1 MRYFVAVLCLLSVAW
16 AAGPVRVK
24 LHKMETIKQV
34 VRNVGAEKSLLEEK
48 YNAKM
53 LWGSPSEPLTDY
65 MNAQYFGEIGIG
77 TPPQKFKVVFDT
89 GSSNLWVP
97 SSKCPWSQIAC
108 LLHNKYKASDSSSM
122 KPNGTK
128 FAIRYGTGSCAGFL
142 TSDTVTIAG
151 VPAKN
156 QLFGEATS
164 LPGVTFIA
172 AKFDGLLGMGFQ
184 EISVDGV
191 PPVFYTMV
199 QQKVVEEPVFAFW
212 LSRTLNESKGGELT
226 LGGLDPNHYE
236 GDLLY
241 TPVTYKGYWQ
251 FKMDSIMING
261 EKAFCTDGCQ
271 AIADTGTSLIGGPT
285 AEVKKLNK
293 LIGATPIIGGE
304 YTVDCEDIPKMPS
317 LDFVIEGKPF
327 TLTPQQYIL
336 QISQAGQTQCISGF
350 LGLDVPPPR
359 GPLWIIGDV
368 FLGPYYTVFD
378 LGMSRLGFAKAK

>member
-1 MRYFVAVLCLLSVAW
+1 
-16 AAGPVRVK
+16 
-24 LHKMETIKQV
+24 METIKQV
-34 VRNVGAEKSLLEEK
+34 VRKVGAEKSLLEEK
-48 YNAKM
+48 YNAKI
-53 LWGSPSEPLTDY
+53 LWGANEPLTDF
-65 MNAQYFGEIGIG
+65 MNAQYYGEISIG
-77 TPPQKFKVVFDT
+77 TPPQKFTVVFDT

-97 SSKCPWSQIAC
+97 SSKCPFTQIAC
-108 LLHNKYKASDSSSM
+108 LLHHRYKGSASSTM
-122 KPNGTK
+122 KPNGTT
-128 FAIRYGTGSCAGFL
+128 FAIRYGTGACSGFL

-151 VPAKN
+151 VPATN
-156 QLFGEATS
+156 QLFGEATK

-212 LSRTLNESKGGELT
+212 LNRNLNESKGGELT
-226 LGGLDPNHYE
+226 LGGLDPAHYE

-251 FKMDSIMING
+251 FKMDSVNING
-261 EKAFCTDGCQ
+261 EKAFCPEGCQ
-271 AIADTGTSLIGGPT
+271 AIADTGTSLIAGPS

-293 LIGATPIIGGE
+293 MIGATPIVGGE
-304 YTVDCEDIPKMPS
+304 YTVDCEDIPRMPN
-317 LDFVIEGKPF
+317 LDFVIEGKAF

-336 QISQAGQTQCISGF
+336 QISQMGQTECISGF

-359 GPLWIIGDV
+359 GPLWILGDV
-368 FLGPYYTVFD
+368 FLGPYYTAFD

>member
-1 MRYFVAVLCLLSVAW
+1 
-16 AAGPVRVK
+16 
-24 LHKMETIKQV
+24 
-34 VRNVGAEKSLLEEK
+34 
-48 YNAKM
+48 
-53 LWGSPSEPLTDY
+53 
-65 MNAQYFGEIGIG
+65 
-77 TPPQKFKVVFDT
+77 
-89 GSSNLWVP
+89 
-97 SSKCPWSQIAC
+97 
-108 LLHNKYKASDSSSM
+108 M
-122 KPNGTK
+122 KPNGTA
-128 FAIRYGTGSCAGFL
+128 FAIRYGSGSCSGFL

-151 VPAKN
+151 VSAKN
-156 QLFGEATS
+156 QLFGETTKE
-164 LPGVTFIA
+164 PGVAFIA

-184 EISVDGV
+184 EISVQGV

-199 QQKVVEEPVFAFW
+199 QQKVVEQPVFAFW
-212 LSRTLNESKGGELT
+212 LNRNLNESKGGELT
-226 LGGLDPNHYE
+226 LGGLDKDHYE

-251 FKMDSIMING
+251 FKMDSVMING
-261 EKAFCTDGCQ
+261 EKAFCTEGCQ
-271 AIADTGTSLIGGPT
+271 AIADTGTSLIAGPSD
-285 AEVKKLNK
+285 AVKKLNK

-336 QISQAGQTQCISGF
+336 QISQAGQTECISGF

-359 GPLWIIGDV
+359 GPLWILGDV

>member
-1 MRYFVAVLCLLSVAW
+1 M
-16 AAGPVRVK
+16 
-24 LHKMETIKQV
+24 
-34 VRNVGAEKSLLEEK
+34 
-48 YNAKM
+48 
-53 LWGSPSEPLTDY
+53 
-65 MNAQYFGEIGIG
+65 
-77 TPPQKFKVVFDT
+77 
-89 GSSNLWVP
+89 
-97 SSKCPWSQIAC
+97 
-108 LLHNKYKASDSSSM
+108 
-122 KPNGTK
+122 
-128 FAIRYGTGSCAGFL
+128 
-142 TSDTVTIAG
+142 
-151 VPAKN
+151 
-156 QLFGEATS
+156 
-164 LPGVTFIA
+164 
-172 AKFDGLLGMGFQ
+172 
-184 EISVDGV
+184 
-191 PPVFYTMV
+191 
-199 QQKVVEEPVFAFW
+199 
-212 LSRTLNESKGGELT
+212 T